1 MNGRRFHI
9 LYCLRLFRYALLL
22 CLVPMV
28 QALIAF
34 DWPSLFTALKQDA
47 AILLFFLAVSLV
59 RWYVTGFALTQDS
72 FEAQTGVFVHSK
84 YTFSKSSVQRQG
96 FEEKRER
103 ERRKKRSN
111 EAA

>member
-59 RWYVTGFALTQDS
+59 RLS
-72 FEAQTGVFVHSK
+72 LIHI
-84 YTFSKSSVQRQG
+84 
-96 FEEKRER
+96 
-103 ERRKKRSN
+103 
-111 EAA
+111 